1 MLFLRPVIWNSLTGE
16 PDMIEPPLMESDGFK
31 RVITPFGNAWNSSM
45 AVFIFPFFQK
55 IWLIIS
61 DCQTVRACIRLPARN
76 PDFRYLMDWL
86 KKQTGKVHSVL
97 VRTWILYEQCLLD
110 DTVLGTAQY
119 IVAKRM
125 EVRYRYKKKNYSEII
140 LFCFLLYS
148 IFFFRWVL
156 FRIVVKRLF
165 QKRSQII
172 YCDVLSNDY
181 SFVVQ

>member
-1 MLFLRPVIWNSLTGE
+1 MPETHQWRFLF
-16 PDMIEPPLMESDGFK
+16 
-31 RVITPFGNAWNSSM
+31 
-45 AVFIFPFFQK
+45 FFSFRN
-55 IWLIIS
+55 WLIIS

-86 KKQTGKVHSVL
+86 KKQTGKVYPVL
-97 VRTWILYEQCLLD
+97 VRTWILYEQCLPN

-125 EVRYRYKKKNYSEII
+125 GVQVRIQKKNYSKII

-156 FRIVVKRLF
+156 FRIVVQRLF